1 MSEFLNLSDA
11 LFEGVG
17 EYRIP
22 RILPTTELFIK
33 DWIQFNYVATTKKH
47 REVTGVQFFVY
58 DHQFERV
65 WNYPKR
71 YADRL
76 KEFGAVLSPDFSTYL
91 DFPKAVQV
99 FQHYRKHWCGAY
111 WQLNGVTVIPTISWG
126 YKDSYEWCFDG
137 EPEGGIVAVSNIG
150 KMNNKEYRKLFM
162 DGYNEMLIRLQP
174 KEVLLFG
181 HIFDDYKGPVHY
193 IKYQQEKG
201 PQGYE

>member
-22 RILPTTELFIK
+22 KIFPVTELYIK

-47 REVTGVQFFVY
+47 REVTGVQFFLY

-76 KEFGAVLSPDFSTYL
+76 KHFGAVLTPDFSMYL
-91 DFPKAVQV
+91 DFPKSVQI
-99 FQHYRKHWCGAY
+99 FQHYRKHWCGAF
-111 WQLNGVTVIPTISWG
+111 WQMNGVTVIPTIGWA

-137 EPEGGIVAVSNIG
+137 EPEGGIVAVSNVG
-150 KMNNKEYRKLFM
+150 RMHNKEYRKLFM

-201 PQGYE
+201 QQVEE

>member
-22 RILPTTELFIK
+22 KILPTTELFIK

-99 FQHYRKHWCGAY
+99 FQHYRKHWCGAF
-111 WQLNGVTVIPTISWG
+111 WQLNGVTVIPTIGWG

-137 EPEGGIVAVSNIG
+137 EPEGGIVAVSNVG

-162 DGYNEMLIRLQP
+162 DGYNEMLVRLQP

>member
-22 RILPTTELFIK
+22 KILPTTELFIK

-99 FQHYRKHWCGAY
+99 FQHYRKHWCGAF
-111 WQLNGVTVIPTISWG
+111 WQLNGVTVIPTIRWCG
-126 YKDSYEWCFDG
+126 KDSYDWCFDG
-137 EPEGGIVAVSNIG
+137 EPEGGIVAVSNVGI
-150 KMNNKEYRKLFM
+150 MNNKEFRQMFM

-174 KEVLLFG
+174 KEVLFYG

-193 IKYQQEKG
+193 IRYEQEKG
-201 PQGYE
+201 IQGNE

>member
-22 RILPTTELFIK
+22 KILPTTELFIK

-162 DGYNEMLIRLQP
+162 DGYNEMLTRLQP

>member
-22 RILPTTELFIK
+22 KILPTTELFIK

-47 REVTGVQFFVY
+47 REVTGVQFFLY

-76 KEFGAVLSPDFSTYL
+76 KEFGAVLSPDFSMYL

-99 FQHYRKHWCGAY
+99 FQHYRRHWCGAF
-111 WQLNGVTVIPTISWG
+111 WQMNGVTVIPTIRWAF
-126 YKDSYEWCFDG
+126 KDSYEWCFDG
-137 EPEGGIVAVSNIG
+137 EPEGGIVAVSNVG
-150 KMNNKEYRKLFM
+150 AMDNKELRALFKE
-162 DGYNEMLIRLQP
+162 GYNEMLTRLQP
-174 KEVLLFG
+174 KEVLFFG

-201 PQGYE
+201 PQGEE